1 MLLSILL
8 RVENNRVYLRKGVE
22 LRPGYLGKWF
32 EVIIHHRKPQEILML
47 MRRRQLNQSLANE
60 KLKFEKLK
68 DLKGLSPKYLE
79 ADDEIE

>member
-1 MLLSILL
+1 
-8 RVENNRVYLRKGVE
+8 
-22 LRPGYLGKWF
+22 
-32 EVIIHHRKPQEILML
+32 ML